1 MEIESAM
8 RGGEMDAPLK
18 SSKED
23 KTSGQT
29 AAVGPNH
36 TGMWH
41 LPATSLIYL
50 NPRCG
55 DKPAAGHIYL
65 GQAMAMAAR
74 GEKILEGGD
83 RGGVDSAWS
92 RCVTGGPWK
101 KEEKKEKKG
110 LT

>member
-1 MEIESAM
+1 
-8 RGGEMDAPLK
+8 MDAPLK

-55 DKPAAGHIYL
+55 DKPAAGHIYISR
-65 GQAMAMAAR
+65 A
-74 GEKILEGGD
+74 GD
-83 RGGVDSAWS
+83 GDGSERRENLIRGGGV
-92 RCVTGGPWK
+92 GGPWNGGRK
-101 KEEKKEKKG
+101 RKRKKEKA
-110 LT
+110 

>member
-1 MEIESAM
+1 
-8 RGGEMDAPLK
+8 MDAPLK

-41 LPATSLIYL
+41 LPVTSLIYL

-55 DKPAAGHIYL
+55 DKPAAGHIYISRA
-65 GQAMAMAAR
+65 GDGDGSERRENVR
-74 GEKILEGGD
+74 G
-83 RGGVDSAWS
+83 WS
-92 RCVTGGPWK
+92 RWTPWK
-101 KEEKKEKKG
+101 EEEKKNRKG

>member
-1 MEIESAM
+1 
-8 RGGEMDAPLK
+8 MDAPLK

-55 DKPAAGHIYL
+55 DKPAAGHIYISRAGDGDGSERRENL
-65 GQAMAMAAR
+65 R
-74 GEKILEGGD
+74 G
-83 RGGVDSAWS
+83 WS
-92 RCVTGGPWK
+92 RWTVEGRG
-101 KEEKKEKKG
+101 KEKRKG